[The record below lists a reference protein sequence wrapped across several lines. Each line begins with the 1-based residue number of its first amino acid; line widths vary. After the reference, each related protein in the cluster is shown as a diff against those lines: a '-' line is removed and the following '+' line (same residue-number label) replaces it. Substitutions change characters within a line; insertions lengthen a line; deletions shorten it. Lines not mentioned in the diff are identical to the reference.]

1 MGMKRRSEVYT
12 NTVIFVLFFFNIH
25 TIEVSSGI
33 NDAPSTALALD
44 DGVFLT
50 RPMRKAVS
58 GHRSVSRLADSIQQG
73 EADLLLWEERETG
86 LMVESATVG
95 GCAWWSWEGGL
106 ETRFCALHVASE
118 HGKARRS
125 ANWSDGKA
133 LGWVFVCLIDHIYQ
147 MTGKAFFFFLKAFW
161 CQKSIRNVLW
171 TCCWQVG
178 HGLARM
184 SLPSPGI
191 HAGFCLIQ

>member
-73 EADLLLWEERETG
+73 RG
-86 LMVESATVG
+86 
-95 GCAWWSWEGGL
+95 
-106 ETRFCALHVASE
+106 
-118 HGKARRS
+118 
-125 ANWSDGKA
+125 
-133 LGWVFVCLIDHIYQ
+133 
-147 MTGKAFFFFLKAFW
+147 
-161 CQKSIRNVLW
+161 
-171 TCCWQVG
+171 
-178 HGLARM
+178 
-184 SLPSPGI
+184 
-191 HAGFCLIQ
+191 